1 MNYKRISNKIIYH
14 FDNSQFAMTEDG
26 KGYILE
32 GNRWLDENT
41 YKFHRLINT
50 TDRILMQELEK
61 EVRIW

>member
-1 MNYKRISNKIIYH
+1 MNYKQIGNKIIYY
-14 FDNSQFAMTEDG
+14 FGNSQFALTEDG

-32 GNRWLDENT
+32 NNKWLDENT
-41 YKFHRLINT
+41 FQFYRLINT